1 MSGDHWKNLLRPA
14 RAPVPIS
21 VPEFVAELNRRLR
34 ADACYREGTRFIVAS
49 ADDTWPGGSTWEG
62 PESMKPLVYR
72 IVQGAV
78 AEFEVELPFFSDR

>member
-1 MSGDHWKNLLRPA
+1 MSADHWKKLLRPA

-34 ADACYREGTRFIVAS
+34 ADANYRDGTRFIVATG
-49 ADDTWPGGSTWEG
+49 DDTWPGGSTWEG
-62 PESMKPLVYR
+62 PESMKPVVYR

-78 AEFEVELPFFSDR
+78 ADFEVELPFFSDR